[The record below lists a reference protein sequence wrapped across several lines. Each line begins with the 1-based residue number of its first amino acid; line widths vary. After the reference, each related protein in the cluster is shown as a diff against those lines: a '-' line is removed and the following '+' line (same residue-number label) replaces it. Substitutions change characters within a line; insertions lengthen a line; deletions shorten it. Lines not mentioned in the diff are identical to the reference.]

1 MAYSTALATLVEER
15 IGYLEDLIEEMSRAL
30 ENAPPGKLRINNN
43 QGKHQ
48 YYQRLSPSDRSGKY
62 IPVSDFQLAKD
73 LAEKEY
79 NKCVLELAEAELKL
93 LKKAGKSNYENILVT
108 AYGMVPGRIRE
119 LLDLELESNQEY
131 GRRWASQPY
140 KKREFREGEK
150 VYISRRGEKMHSKSE
165 CLISGIFDDL
175 GLFYLYERPLLLE
188 GHMPD
193 DPVFPDFTILDVVNR
208 KELFWE
214 HFGMMDN
221 QHYVQRN
228 MKKIMEYQRNGIKVG
243 ENLIVTFESLEDPID
258 LELVERLAGKIAS
271 GLWSADGGFA

>member
-1 MAYSTALATLVEER
+1 M
-15 IGYLEDLIEEMSRAL
+15 
-30 ENAPPGKLRINNN
+30 
-43 QGKHQ
+43 
-48 YYQRLSPSDRSGKY
+48 
-62 IPVSDFQLAKD
+62 
-73 LAEKEY
+73 
-79 NKCVLELAEAELKL
+79 LELAKAELKL

-119 LLDLELESNQEY
+119 LLDLELESDQEY
-131 GRRWASQPY
+131 GRQWASQPY
-140 KKREFREGEK
+140 KKRKFREGEK
-150 VYISRRGEKMHSKSE
+150 VYISRRGEKMLSKSE

-188 GHMPD
+188 GHEPD

-208 KELFWE
+208 KEIFWE

-221 QHYVQRN
+221 QHYVQKN

-258 LELVERLAGKIAS
+258 LELVEMLAGKIAS
-271 GLWSADGGFA
+271 GLWSAGGGFA